1 MKISQQKLFK
11 KNLQKSEKSY
21 LVLSVVDLQLRERN
35 HKQADKF
42 GELSLCLINFSAIWC
57 FEDESSYQKA
67 SFS

>member
-21 LVLSVVDLQLRERN
+21 LVLSVVDLQLREIN

-42 GELSLCLINFSAIWC
+42 GELSLCLINFSAI
-57 FEDESSYQKA
+57 
-67 SFS
+67 

>member
-42 GELSLCLINFSAIWC
+42 GELNFSAI
-57 FEDESSYQKA
+57 
-67 SFS
+67 